1 MPVSVTVVPL
11 LAVGSGTGSLG
22 SGPPGMVPVADGV
35 AGALDV
41 AVGVGVVVGEMVTV
55 GVAPPE
61 PCSEPQPTSANA
73 TRHVRA
79 TAGPT
84 PRTPARTRIPD
95 KTPGLDETFP

>member
-35 AGALDV
+35 ADALD
-41 AVGVGVVVGEMVTV
+41 VGVGVVVGEMVTV

-79 TAGPT
+79 AAGPT

-95 KTPGLDETFP
+95 KTPRLDETFP